1 MERELTNADDRQ
13 SNENAMQGVSPEVPS
28 VPIVTPSS
36 DSSTVASDTPLPP
49 YVQTNGAVSVPG
61 EPPAYT
67 VAVSLPTYEE
77 YEQAKEREE
86 QEQEE
91 SRHLL
96 PEHSQSFTDIPH
108 QSGDRVLGTDSMFA
122 VGFIFSFL
130 FNWFGLLL
138 SLCLMHTVAGRYGA
152 LAGFGLSIVKWI
164 LIVKSSDWAQGV
176 AGDDSWIYC
185 LMLAFGLLITCS
197 GCLQYICIK
206 YNWYRRRAGIPFT
219 V

>member
-1 MERELTNADDRQ
+1 MERPA
-13 SNENAMQGVSPEVPS
+13 AVPGDNQQINR
-28 VPIVTPSS
+28 PVT
-36 DSSTVASDTPLPP
+36 ASDMPP
-49 YVQTNGAVSVPG
+49 PVQTSDAASGLGGAL
-61 EPPAYT
+61 ELPPAYT

-77 YEQAKEREE
+77 YEEAKQREE
-86 QEQEE
+86 QEEEE

-96 PEHSQSFTDIPH
+96 PPDHSQSFMDIPR
-108 QSGDRVLGTDSMFA
+108 QSGERVLGTDSMFA

-138 SLCLMHTVAGRYGA
+138 SLCLLHTVAGRYGA

-164 LIVKSSDWAQGV
+164 LIVKSSDWAQGI
-176 AGDDSWIYC
+176 AGEDSWIYC
-185 LMLAFGLLITCS
+185 LMLAFGLLITTS

-206 YNWYRRRAGIPFT
+206 YNWYRRRAGAPFT